1 MQCAIRINERITR
14 VKKLGLDNTDIR
26 ILSAVQQHGHLSK
39 TRLAELVN
47 LSSTPCWARLD
58 RLKAAGFI
66 RGFHAEL
73 ALERIVD
80 FTQVV
85 VTVSLSSHRKSEFD
99 RFEGYIRKLDEVTDC
114 IATGGGMDYVMK
126 TVTPSLAAFQVLMDE
141 MLAAELSIERYMT
154 YIATRQ
160 VKTSQ
165 PNLAKL
171 IAKSAK

>member
-1 MQCAIRINERITR
+1 M
-14 VKKLGLDNTDIR
+14 KKLGLDSTDIR

-39 TRLAELVN
+39 ARLAEVVN
-47 LSSTPCWARLD
+47 LSPTPCWARLD
-58 RLKAAGFI
+58 RLKAAGYI
-66 RGFHAEL
+66 RGYHAEL
-73 ALERIVD
+73 ALERIID

-85 VTVSLSSHRKSEFD
+85 VTVSLGSHRKAEFE

-126 TVTPSLAAFQVLMDE
+126 TATPSLAAFQALMDE
-141 MLAAELSIERYMT
+141 MLSADLAIERYMT

-160 VKTSQ
+160 VKTSL

-171 IAKSAK
+171 IAKSEK